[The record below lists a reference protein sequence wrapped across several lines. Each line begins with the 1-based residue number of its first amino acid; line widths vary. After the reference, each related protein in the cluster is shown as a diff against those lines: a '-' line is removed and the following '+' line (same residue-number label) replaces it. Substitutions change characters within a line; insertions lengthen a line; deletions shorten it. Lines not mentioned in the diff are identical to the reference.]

1 MTKKSQTSKDASEK
15 VIKNTRQKTRQKY
28 QQKRRSALFWTVFV
42 VGNASLCFVALR
54 VSLRVFIIDGRMNSP
69 RQANRDYRATRRA
82 KPLRLR

>member
-42 VGNASLCFVALR
+42 VRKASL
-54 VSLRVFIIDGRMNSP
+54 
-69 RQANRDYRATRRA
+69 
-82 KPLRLR
+82 